1 MASKQDNYL
10 RMHHPSIFK
19 KMKKGG
25 KVEDYAK
32 GGKVKYYAYGGRNTD
47 TVPAMLTPGEV
58 VLNAD
63 QQEDLGNMMAGGG
76 KVSEGQ
82 AKAAALFKHI
92 GVPGFQEGIVLP
104 TKEDVGKLKET
115 KELYTTGD
123 PKLKGGASMFAPSGG
138 YSKDYFAEQIGVPT
152 AETKIDTAY
161 YRSPS
166 DYSFNVTGG
175 DTRAEFTRT
184 MGMPRTEQYGTKK
197 EEFLSQYGKGV
208 QSDLHSDIAKDDFS
222 AIESKIGAGFYG
234 MDESGKSDYK
244 IQQYREKKKLEEANK
259 PKSKYDLIREKYANR
274 GYAGGG
280 LVDKK
285 DALMAYYM
293 GGKVKKKKKKRGY

>member
-58 VLNAD
+58 VLNQD

-82 AKAAALFKHI
+82 AKADALFKHI
-92 GVPGFQEGIVLP
+92 GVPGFKGGGIAGLFEKGRVFLQDFRHRAGER
-104 TKEDVGKLKET
+104 KAKKKALKEHE
-115 KELYTTGD
+115 KNV
-123 PKLKGGASMFAPSGG
+123 
-138 YSKDYFAEQIGVPT
+138 AEG
-152 AETKIDTAY
+152 
-161 YRSPS
+161 
-166 DYSFNVTGG
+166 
-175 DTRAEFTRT
+175 
-184 MGMPRTEQYGTKK
+184 
-197 EEFLSQYGKGV
+197 
-208 QSDLHSDIAKDDFS
+208 
-222 AIESKIGAGFYG
+222 
-234 MDESGKSDYK
+234 
-244 IQQYREKKKLEEANK
+244 
-259 PKSKYDLIREKYANR
+259 REKYTITGIVPPEKKGLEPAVVPSNPPLFPHYGAEGR
-274 GYAGGG
+274 SSVENLITDSVYGAGESVKRYVGGG

-285 DALMAYYM
+285 DALMSYYM
-293 GGKVKKKKKKRGY
+293 GGRVKKKKKKQKRGY